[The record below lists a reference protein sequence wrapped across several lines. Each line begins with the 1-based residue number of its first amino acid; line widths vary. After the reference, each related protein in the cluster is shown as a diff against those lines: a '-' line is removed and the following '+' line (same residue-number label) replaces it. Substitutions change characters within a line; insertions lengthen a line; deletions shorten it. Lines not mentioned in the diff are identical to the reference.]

1 MPASKKMLK
10 SREQAKNRELGL
22 GDEQGRLAGREK
34 KEEKNATCTVC
45 KSQIRMT
52 KTNTEAKQHAESR
65 HSDKTYEECF
75 PECVAAAAAAAAA
88 VTEGMAA
95 VKIETPKPKKK
106 DDLSFLDAALPMKK
120 KESSNYCDYG
130 KKNLSLRGDTSIV
143 LTDGVLVSIMRFCI
157 PFSSAV

>member
-45 KSQIRMT
+45 KTQIRMT

-65 HSDKTYEECF
+65 HSDKSYDECF
-75 PECVAAAAAAAAA
+75 PECVAAAAAAA
-88 VTEGMAA
+88 VTVGMAA
-95 VKIETPKPKKK
+95 VKIEAPKPKKK
-106 DDLSFLDAALPMKK
+106 DDLSFLDDALPAKK
-120 KESSNYCDYG
+120 K
-130 KKNLSLRGDTSIV
+130 
-143 LTDGVLVSIMRFCI
+143 
-157 PFSSAV
+157 